1 MAISFVSQNTAN
13 AISVAGS
20 TGITF
25 TKPSGTQDNDLL
37 VVGIYETDIS
47 PVTPSGWTQLIAST
61 PRTGERLVVYYKIA
75 SSEPSSIGPFTSS
88 ASSMSFV
95 GFISCYRGVNTSTPI
110 DVTASAGTAVT
121 SGTTVTAPSVT
132 TVTNNA
138 WMLTVYGLRKSS
150 NFSTP
155 TGMTERV
162 DYSDGL
168 VATVALDD
176 QLFATAG
183 ATGTKSSTTGA
194 TINFAQGIS
203 FGIKPQ
209 VTTTITPAAG
219 SISSSLK
226 TPSLKST
233 IKPGAGSLALT
244 GKAPVLK
251 LVIKPAAGSL
261 ALTGQTPAI
270 KSTVKPAAGSLTL
283 TGQTPK
289 VVSGIK
295 PAAGSMT
302 LTGQTPRA
310 TSKIQPAA
318 GSLTLTGHAPALTF
332 KLVTPAGTAP
342 LYATGTLT
350 YTNKPQQGD
359 TVTIDGVTYT
369 YVNNVTN
376 SGNQIHIGATAALSA
391 QNLAYALSQTGT
403 PGTDYS
409 NTVVLNPQ
417 VSLDTYTASTV
428 IVQARVPGT
437 VGNSISTT
445 VSSTRMSW
453 GASTLT
459 GGANGVGYMVA
470 APLVPVLIETITTV
484 IAPAGGSLT
493 LTGHTPTETSKVN
506 VAAGS
511 LTLTG
516 HAPVLN
522 LVDRPSAGS
531 LTLTGNTPSLNITRT
546 ITPAAGSI
554 AVTFNTPHLVFKVV
568 PGAGSLTLTG
578 ETPTINIVIG
588 IVVPSGSM
596 TLAGNT
602 PVLKSVI
609 APSAGSMTLTG
620 QTPTVKKIQ
629 TIAPAAGSMTTTGH
643 APVLARVIRPAA
655 GSMVVTF
662 GTPSIVSKVRPG
674 AGAMVLTGQQA
685 GFAGAVTST
694 ETSTRVTLGYASST
708 AVISESSTGVA
719 LRNRSTRAA
728 ITEEVI

>member
-13 AISVAGS
+13 ALSVAGS

-95 GFISCYRGVNTSTPI
+95 GFISCYRGINTSTPI

-162 DYSDGL
+162 DYSDGA

-209 VTTTITPAAG
+209 VTTTITPAA
-219 SISSSLK
+219 
-226 TPSLKST
+226 
-233 IKPGAGSLALT
+233 ASLALT
-244 GKAPVLK
+244 GNAPVLK

-261 ALTGQTPAI
+261 TLTGKTPAL

-376 SGNQIHIGATAALSA
+376 GNQIHIGATAALSA

-409 NTVVLNPQ
+409 TTVVLNPQ
-417 VSLDTYTASTV
+417 VSLNTYTASTV
-428 IVQARVPGT
+428 VVQARVPGT

-470 APLVPVLIETITTV
+470 APLVPVVTATVTTV

-493 LTGHTPTETSKVN
+493 LTGNTPTETSKVN
-506 VAAGS
+506 VGAGS

-531 LTLTGNTPSLNITRT
+531 LTLTGNTPSLNISRK

-554 AVTFNTPHLVFKVV
+554 TVTLNTPYLVFKVT

-578 ETPTINIVIG
+578 NTPKVVFG
-588 IVVPSGSM
+588 YVVPAGSM
-596 TLAGNT
+596 TLTGRT

-629 TIAPAAGSMTTTGH
+629 IIAPAAGSMTTTGH
-643 APVLARVIRPAA
+643 APVLARVIRPSA

-662 GTPSIVSKVRPG
+662 RTPSIVSKVRPG